1 MVSPYKERPLYVGYD
16 GIYSL
21 QQLAYVQSSD
31 HVSVMMSKSIE
42 PRISKEPNL
51 SQALSVGKLYWS
63 IFAVPATKTFT
74 DGSQTPETHCYVFDD
89 RSDSWYYWTLPIDMV
104 SIWLDKNEV
113 YCCAKNG
120 KVYTLK
126 TTDIVNKYNDTVTDY
141 YDDEE
146 QIIEWRWVSQI
157 LPMNTI
163 NYRKRLINTT
173 FIMTD
178 TDSLDHYG
186 LTYKFRVYRKLAN
199 ESNPTTISNSMNYVT
214 SVTKKTSISRFN
226 FLQLELSN
234 IPNNLSENKLRIIGL
249 SFKYVLLE
257 MN

>member
-1 MVSPYKERPLYVGYD
+1 M
-16 GIYSL
+16 
-21 QQLAYVQSSD
+21 
-31 HVSVMMSKSIE
+31 
-42 PRISKEPNL
+42 
-51 SQALSVGKLYWS
+51 
-63 IFAVPATKTFT
+63 
-74 DGSQTPETHCYVFDD
+74 GSY
-89 RSDSWYYWTLPIDMV
+89 
-104 SIWLDKNEV
+104 
-113 YCCAKNG
+113 
-120 KVYTLK
+120 
-126 TTDIVNKYNDTVTDY
+126 DTVTDY